1 MKNAPVLLQ
10 RTGAFFAIPYTTA
23 MILIRKS
30 GKRTE
35 YAQEVFSTDRH
46 EIKIGGAT
54 YCVQRSFLGESSIA
68 EIIARKISES
78 PKKDEKFD
86 IYKPVSYNNDRKLVQ
101 GG

>member
-1 MKNAPVLLQ
+1 MCH
-10 RTGAFFAIPYTTA
+10 
-23 MILIRKS
+23 ILIK
-30 GKRTE
+30 KFQNRTE
-35 YAQEVFSTDRH
+35 YVQEVFSMNQR
-46 EIKIGGAT
+46 EIKIDNAV
-54 YCVQRSFLGESSIA
+54 YCVQRRFLGESSIA

>member
-1 MKNAPVLLQ
+1 MCH
-10 RTGAFFAIPYTTA
+10 
-23 MILIRKS
+23 ILIK
-30 GKRTE
+30 KFQNRTE
-35 YAQEVFSTDRH
+35 YVQEVFSTNQH
-46 EIKIGGAT
+46 EIKIDNAV
-54 YCVQRSFLGESSIA
+54 YCVQRHFLGESIIA

>member
-1 MKNAPVLLQ
+1 MCH
-10 RTGAFFAIPYTTA
+10 
-23 MILIRKS
+23 ILIK
-30 GKRTE
+30 KFQNRTE
-35 YAQEVFSTDRH
+35 YVKEVFSTNQR
-46 EIKIGGAT
+46 EIKIDNAV
-54 YCVQRSFLGESSIA
+54 YSVQMHFLGESSIA

>member
-1 MKNAPVLLQ
+1 MCH
-10 RTGAFFAIPYTTA
+10 
-23 MILIRKS
+23 ILIK
-30 GKRTE
+30 KFQNRTE
-35 YAQEVFSTDRH
+35 YVQEVFSTNQH
-46 EIKIGGAT
+46 ENKIDNAV
-54 YCVQRSFLGESSIA
+54 YCVQRHFLGKSSIA